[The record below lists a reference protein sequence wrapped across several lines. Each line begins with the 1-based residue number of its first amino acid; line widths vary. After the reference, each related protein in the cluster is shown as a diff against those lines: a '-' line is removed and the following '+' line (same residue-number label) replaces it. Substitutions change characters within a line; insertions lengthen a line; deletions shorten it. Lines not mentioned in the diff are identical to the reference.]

1 MSVSYGKKI
10 NGVLLLDKPSGISSN
25 MALQQV
31 KQIFN
36 AKKAGYIG
44 TLDPLATGM
53 LPVCFGEA
61 TKLAQYLLD
70 SDKRY
75 RVTAKL
81 GQRTNTYDAHG
92 IVINERPININTSIL
107 QDTLQYFRGKI
118 KQIPPMY
125 SAIKYKSKPLY
136 KYARQGIA
144 VSRQARYIMIYDLQ
158 FICLEGNQ
166 LQLEIHCSKGTYV
179 RTLIDDLGEKLGCGA
194 HVIALRRLNVAD
206 YSIDRMIT
214 LNQLKTIKDPSLKP
228 DEDAASISN
237 LLALLMP
244 IESIVSILPEIN
256 LISVIAND
264 IKQGKK
270 IFIPKLHFTGL
281 VRVTEG
287 KERRFFGLAE
297 INNGFIQ
304 PRRLLVDS

>member
-1 MSVSYGKKI
+1 MSVSYCKKI

-25 MALQQV
+25 VALQQV
-31 KQIFN
+31 KHIFN

-61 TKLAQYLLD
+61 TKFAHYLLD

-81 GQRTNTYDAHG
+81 GQRTDTYDAHG
-92 IVINERPININTSIL
+92 RVINERPININTSNL
-107 QDTLQYFRGKI
+107 QDTLQGFIGKI

-158 FICLEGNQ
+158 LICLEGNE

-179 RTLIDDLGEKLGCGA
+179 RALIDDLGEKLGCGA

-214 LNQLKTIKDPSLKP
+214 LNQLQTIKHPYLKP
-228 DEDAASISN
+228 DEDASN

-304 PRRLLVDS
+304 PRRLLVDG

>member
-1 MSVSYGKKI
+1 MTYCNKI

-25 MALQQV
+25 VALQQV
-31 KQIFN
+31 KHIFH

-61 TKLAQYLLD
+61 TKFAHYLLN

-75 RVTAKL
+75 HVTAKL
-81 GQRTNTYDAHG
+81 GQRTDTYDAHG
-92 IVINERPININTSIL
+92 RVIKERSININTSSL
-107 QDTLQYFRGKI
+107 QETLQGFIGQI

-125 SAIKYKSKPLY
+125 SAIKYNSKPLY
-136 KYARQGIA
+136 KYARQGIT

-158 FICLEGNQ
+158 FLGLEENQ
-166 LQLEIHCSKGTYV
+166 LKLEIHCSKGTYV
-179 RTLIDDLGEKLGCGA
+179 RALIDDLGEKLGCGA
-194 HVIALRRLNVAD
+194 HVLALRRLNVAD

-214 LNQLKTIKDPSLKP
+214 LNQLKAIKNPSFK
-228 DEDAASISN
+228 DATVISN

-256 LISVIAND
+256 LISVIANN
-264 IKQGKK
+264 IKHGKK
-270 IFIPKLHFTGL
+270 VFIPKLHFTGL

-287 KERRFFGLAE
+287 TGRRFVGLAE
-297 INNGFIQ
+297 INKGFIQ
-304 PRRLLVDS
+304 PRRLLVDG

>member
-1 MSVSYGKKI
+1 MRVSYGKKI

-81 GQRTNTYDAHG
+81 GQRTDTYDAYG
-92 IVINERPININTSIL
+92 IVINERPININTSSL
-107 QDTLQYFRGKI
+107 QDTLQDFLGKI

-158 FICLEGNQ
+158 LIFLEGNQ
-166 LQLEIHCSKGTYV
+166 LQIEIHCSKGTYV
-179 RTLIDDLGEKLGCGA
+179 RALIDDLGEKLGCGA

-206 YSIDRMIT
+206 YSRDRMIT
-214 LNQLKTIKDPSLKP
+214 LNQLKTIKYPSLKP
-228 DEDAASISN
+228 DEDVITSN

-244 IESIVSILPEIN
+244 IESIVSIFPEIN
-256 LISVIAND
+256 LISVIANE

-270 IFIPKLHFTGL
+270 IFIPKLHLTGL